1 MHLILTGATGLVGSG
16 VLDAMLAMK
25 EVTKISILSR
35 RPVQMA
41 EDAHDPRVQVILH
54 QGFEAYDPKVLS
66 QLQGATGCVWALGI
80 SQTKVNKEDY
90 IKITKTYAV
99 EAAKAFRTL
108 PPPNQPFHFVYVSG
122 TGATTQPGFFT
133 SLFARVKGETELELA
148 ELRRATPLFRASS
161 VRPAFIDH
169 AHHEAIKKYVPPR
182 PTYETLFRPLA
193 PVFRAAMPG
202 LCSPTEQLGRFL
214 TEMAMGRH
222 EDRSLY
228 IPNFPP
234 LTAQFNHLIL
244 LLDQQRSLA
253 SATRIIDR
261 TFGPGEDRQI
271 MNERTK
277 QSTGDISSSGPPD
290 PPDMFLAEDL
300 ASPSGHEGNQS
311 RTKVTRAVKASTCM

>member
-80 SQTKVNKEDY
+80 SQTKVNKERDY
-90 IKITKTYAV
+90 IKITKTYAL

-222 EDRSLY
+222 EDRLVGGKDVQMVGEM
-228 IPNFPP
+228 P
-234 LTAQFNHLIL
+234 IL
-244 LLDQQRSLA
+244 ENMAFRRLA
-253 SATRIIDR
+253 GLR
-261 TFGPGEDRQI
+261 
-271 MNERTK
+271 
-277 QSTGDISSSGPPD
+277 
-290 PPDMFLAEDL
+290 L
-300 ASPSGHEGNQS
+300 
-311 RTKVTRAVKASTCM
+311 

>member
-1 MHLILTGATGLVGSG
+1 MTPECRSSSTRALKPTTLKSSPSCRGQQAAYGHWVSAKQKSTKSLSAPCHLRETT
-16 VLDAMLAMK
+16 
-25 EVTKISILSR
+25 
-35 RPVQMA
+35 
-41 EDAHDPRVQVILH
+41 DPR
-54 QGFEAYDPKVLS
+54 G
-66 QLQGATGCVWALGI
+66 
-80 SQTKVNKEDY
+80 DY
-90 IKITKTYAV
+90 IKITKTYAL

-222 EDRSLY
+222 EDRLVGGKDVQMVGEM
-228 IPNFPP
+228 P
-234 LTAQFNHLIL
+234 IL
-244 LLDQQRSLA
+244 ENMAFRRLA
-253 SATRIIDR
+253 GLR
-261 TFGPGEDRQI
+261 
-271 MNERTK
+271 
-277 QSTGDISSSGPPD
+277 
-290 PPDMFLAEDL
+290 L
-300 ASPSGHEGNQS
+300 
-311 RTKVTRAVKASTCM
+311 